1 MLKRKRRKDGIN
13 GVLVDGSWIND
24 PSQVKELF
32 FNFYRDK
39 FSHFTGKNM
48 VYPSSRIQ
56 KIYEHQMQELASQ
69 FTMDEI
75 KEADILKLDIYK
87 FVNEFY
93 EKREILN
100 GFNSSFITMIPKS
113 AFVKG
118 RQILDGLL
126 VVNKVI
132 EWYKKKKKKSME
144 GLHVAIEDVVDHGL
158 FRALRVGSEEV
169 LISHLFYAD
178 DAMLMG
184 EWNEENITNL
194 IVILDCFFLISGLK
208 INLYKSKLYG
218 VGVPMQDIENRA
230 VITRCSSATIPF
242 KYLGLPVGNNMNRSS
257 NWENMI
263 QKVKKKLGTWK
274 ICENLSTMVLALD
287 SGWTYGWEN
296 GQWRWSWLRNIPNGG
311 RTCQQ
316 LQDMQNEL
324 QYLELNNQEDAWKWQ
339 LAKDGVFSVSCTRK
353 HIDNILLNSGD
364 IATRWNNVV
373 PIKVASCIW
382 DRVFRWL
389 DINRPVFSNIEDIFT
404 WIDSL
409 TIRLNRRKVLDAILV
424 TVLWVI
430 WRYRNNKIFGLVKM
444 NRSNIFDDVVSIV
457 F

>member
-1 MLKRKRRKDGIN
+1 MAKVID
-13 GVLVDGSWIND
+13 
-24 PSQVKELF
+24 
-32 FNFYRDK
+32 
-39 FSHFTGKNM
+39 
-48 VYPSSRIQ
+48 
-56 KIYEHQMQELASQ
+56 
-69 FTMDEI
+69 
-75 KEADILKLDIYK
+75 DIIHP
-87 FVNEFY
+87 VQ
-93 EKREILN
+93 
-100 GFNSSFITMIPKS
+100 S

-132 EWYKKKKKKSME
+132 EWYKKKKKKCMLFNVDFDKAYDSVSWEYLFKMMEYMRFNTKCIQWIRSCLVSSRTSILVNAME

-274 ICENLSTMVLALD
+274 VKLLPIVGRLTLTKSMLGSLGTYFMSMFKMPEMV
-287 SGWTYGWEN
+287 N
-296 GQWRWSWLRNIPNGG
+296 
-311 RTCQQ
+311 
-316 LQDMQNEL
+316 
-324 QYLELNNQEDAWKWQ
+324 
-339 LAKDGVFSVSCTRK
+339 RK
-353 HIDNILLNSGD
+353 IE
-364 IATRWNNVV
+364 ATR
-373 PIKVASCIW
+373 A
-382 DRVFRWL
+382 
-389 DINRPVFSNIEDIFT
+389 
-404 WIDSL
+404 
-409 TIRLNRRKVLDAILV
+409 
-424 TVLWVI
+424 
-430 WRYRNNKIFGLVKM
+430 
-444 NRSNIFDDVVSIV
+444 
-457 F
+457 